1 MKKIMMLAGLAVSL
15 ALCSS
20 AAFAANLWN
29 TDATGELSGSRDNSA
44 MGGLLS
50 TGTWDDALVSLSW
63 DITSMA
69 GPGGV
74 LLWTYTYTF
83 DTSNVLTA
91 KAVSHFILEVS
102 DGDVEIESVY
112 DPMDL
117 DGPKPWALDGNT
129 DLPGDGLMWGIK
141 FDFGGEDDSTVYTF
155 TTDRSP
161 VYGSFF
167 AKGGSMEGNVLYNVA
182 MGIPDNTLP
191 CDDMSADCLALMDAT
206 NWIVRPNG
214 PIVPLP
220 AGVWLFGSAL
230 IGLVGF
236 RRHKAAI

>member
-1 MKKIMMLAGLAVSL
+1 MKEKMLLAIFIVSL
-15 ALCSS
+15 ALSS
-20 AAFAANLWN
+20 TTAFAANLWN
-29 TDATGELSGSRDNSA
+29 TDATGELSGSRDNSD

-50 TGTWDDALVSLSW
+50 TGTWDQALVSLSW

-69 GPGGV
+69 GSGGV

-83 DTSNVLTA
+83 DTSNVQQA
-91 KAVSHFILEVS
+91 MAVSHFILEVS
-102 DGDVEIESVY
+102 DGDVEIESMY
-112 DPMDL
+112 DPMVL
-117 DGPKPWALDGNT
+117 LGPQPWAKDGNT

-167 AKGGSMEGNVLYNVA
+167 AKGGSMEGNELYNVA
-182 MGIPDNTLP
+182 LGIPNNTLP

-214 PIVPLP
+214 VVPLP
-220 AGVWLFGSAL
+220 SAVWFFGSAL
-230 IGLVGF
+230 IGLVGL
-236 RRHKAAI
+236 RRKQMS